1 MTTFYC
7 EKCGGYIGGDIP
19 EQLKTPLKSCVCS
32 FESATL
38 QKQPFRCP
46 VCGGNGLVPDGF
58 YDTTTGQW
66 TAPTYVLS
74 VNCRSCNGTGIVWG

>member
-1 MTTFYC
+1 MRAIYC
-7 EKCGGYIGGDIP
+7 GICKGYLLGDLPDFTNVKVCTCGLP
-19 EQLKTPLKSCVCS
+19 PP
-32 FESATL
+32 

-58 YDTTTGQW
+58 YNITTGQW